1 MKAGS
6 SSLNPYAASYV
17 PLSKRGN
24 VIANNDFNSRQE
36 LNAGNEVVWF
46 GHQGQHQ
53 NVSRIYG
60 QKDASIQTGEVSKR
74 KDQHGGGEFFAST
87 SQNPNVRQPNFDEEF
102 DMALAYLQMT
112 FPGVSEESLSDVYL
126 ANRCDLD
133 AAVDMLNQLEIYPD
147 DSSDKLP
154 DTLDI
159 GDAPESVTVVEL
171 ACQKVKNPTAETGAS
186 ISRSANI
193 SSTN

>member
-1 MKAGS
+1 MKGGS

-17 PLSKRGN
+17 PLSKRGAAT
-24 VIANNDFNSRQE
+24 ANNEFSSRQE
-36 LNAGNEVVWF
+36 LNTGNEVVWF

-53 NVSRIYG
+53 NIYQIYG

-74 KDQHGGGEFFAST
+74 KDQHGGGDFLAST
-87 SQNPNVRQPNFDEEF
+87 SQNPNSRQPNFDEEF
-102 DMALAYLQMT
+102 DMDLAYLQMT

-147 DSSDKLP
+147 DLSDKLP

-171 ACQKVKNPTAETGAS
+171 APQKVKNPTAETGAS
-186 ISRSANI
+186 TSGSASI
-193 SSTN
+193 SSTS